1 MRKQMIQE
9 AAYEVGVQVR
19 LVEEK
24 IENALE
30 ELAELQIRMIRARA
44 TANVATATGHQALEQ
59 IAESLQG
66 MVAARGN
73 VAMAHAILKE
83 TAQHVPGLRDTIAF
97 GDDEPTPMP
106 TKGQANL
113 RAVA

>member
-9 AAYEVGVQVR
+9 AAYEVGTQVR
-19 LVEEK
+19 LVEQK
-24 IENALE
+24 IESALE

-59 IAESLQG
+59 VAESLQG

-83 TAQHVPGLRDTIAF
+83 TAQHVPGLRDSVMF
-97 GDDEPTPMP
+97 GDEGDTPMP
-106 TKGQANL
+106 TKGHANL

>member
-9 AAYEVGVQVR
+9 AAYEVGTQVR
-19 LVEEK
+19 LVEQK
-24 IENALE
+24 IEDALE
-30 ELAELQIRMIRARA
+30 ELAELQMRMIRARA

-59 IAESLQG
+59 VAESLQG
-66 MVAARGN
+66 MVAARGS

-83 TAQHVPGLRDTIAF
+83 TAQHVPGLRNEVMF

-106 TKGQANL
+106 TQGRADL
-113 RAVA
+113 RVVA

>member
-1 MRKQMIQE
+1 MRKQMIQQ
-9 AAYEVGVQVR
+9 AAYDVGTQVR

-24 IENALE
+24 IEDALA
-30 ELAELQIRMIRARA
+30 ELAELQARMIRARA
-44 TANVATATGHQALEQ
+44 TAKVATATGHQALEQ
-59 IAESLQG
+59 VAQSLNG

-83 TAQHVPGLRDTIAF
+83 TAQEVPGLRGTVMF
-97 GDDEPTPMP
+97 GDEVDTPTP
-106 TKGQANL
+106 TTGHANL